1 MKITLHIDQRFEEP
15 EVILQAP
22 QKTEEI
28 EQIVNFVQELGQDKR
43 LTVKKD
49 EEVYR
54 IEAQEFD
61 RIYIEN
67 RKVWLEQGKDRY
79 ASSLRLYE
87 VLELLPSPFLQIS
100 QSEIINTH
108 RIHHLQQTPNGLV
121 QIFMKNGAETYSSRR
136 YLKHIKEKLSL

>member
-1 MKITLHIDQRFEEP
+1 MKITLHIDQRFEEA

-22 QKTEEI
+22 QKTEQL
-28 EQIVNFVQELGQDKR
+28 EQIVDFVQQLDQDVR
-43 LTVKKD
+43 LKVKKD
-49 EEVYR
+49 EEIYR
-54 IEAQEFD
+54 IEPLEFD

-67 RKVWLEQGKDRY
+67 RKVWLERGEDQY

-87 VLELLPSPFLQIS
+87 IFELLPSPFLQIS

-136 YLKHIKEKLSL
+136 YLKAIKEKLSL